1 MNFDDRNYYEVLEVE
16 TTATLEEIRNA
27 YKRAKNA
34 YSGDSVALYSLMSQ
48 DECDAIVNQIEEAV
62 SVIGDPEKRR
72 EYDKARGL
80 NQNFTQDG
88 FREDLESKPEYSPK
102 KSQNLMDQTET
113 HSQQSNTHTPQSDFE
128 YSAEHS
134 NRNEVQVS
142 KISAF
147 NKFKLNFSSDEDL
160 EQKIENCTEYSGDFL
175 RKIREYKN
183 VTVERMADMTKIS
196 KTYIRN
202 IEDEDYSKLPADVYT
217 RGFVYQYAKCLK
229 LNPDL
234 VATSYIHRIKE
245 LKNPTT
251 QIEK

>member
-1 MNFDDRNYYEVLEVE
+1 MMDFDNRNYYEILEIE
-16 TTATLEEIRNA
+16 TNATLEEIRTA

-48 DECDAIVNQIEEAV
+48 DECEAIVNQIEEAY

-72 EYDKARGL
+72 EYDNARGL
-80 NQNFTQDG
+80 NQTQTEQG
-88 FREDLESKPEYSPK
+88 FKENLKSTPSYTPK
-102 KSQNLMDQTET
+102 KASTDLLNEASSQNTNIND
-113 HSQQSNTHTPQSDFE
+113 SNDFQ

-160 EQKIENCTEYSGDFL
+160 EQKIENCTEYTGEFL
-175 RKIREYKN
+175 KQIREYKN

-245 LKNPTT
+245 LKNPSVTP
-251 QIEK
+251 